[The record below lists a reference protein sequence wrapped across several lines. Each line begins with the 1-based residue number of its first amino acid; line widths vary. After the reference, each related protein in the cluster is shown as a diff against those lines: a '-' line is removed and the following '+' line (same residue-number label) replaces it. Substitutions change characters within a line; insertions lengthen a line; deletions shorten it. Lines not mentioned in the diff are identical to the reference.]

1 MNVVD
6 KVALNPLFKEMTTK
20 IDQLFANKER
30 KSFVSVVTSEIS
42 SLSNQKLQPSQATET
57 PVGTSIAKFLR
68 KSNIKQEI
76 SIVSGGNGFTTLFD
90 KVPSSDIP
98 ENKKENE
105 HKRETDAADSS
116 STLQRKNS
124 PLLEAVSS
132 TTYDTAEAD
141 FEDFYSR
148 WTRSKTK
155 KNIRKQ
161 PHKN

>member
-20 IDQLFANKER
+20 IEQLFANKEH

-57 PVGTSIAKFLR
+57 PVGTSIAEFLR

-76 SIVSGGNGFTTLFD
+76 AIASGGNGFKTLFD
-90 KVPSSDIP
+90 KVLSSDIP
-98 ENKKENE
+98 ENKKEND
-105 HKRETDAADSS
+105 HNRETDAADSS
-116 STLQRKNS
+116 STLQHKNS
-124 PLLEAVSS
+124 PLLGAVSS
-132 TTYDTAEAD
+132 TTYDIAGAD
-141 FEDFYSR
+141 FEDLYYR
-148 WTRSKTK
+148 RTPSKTK